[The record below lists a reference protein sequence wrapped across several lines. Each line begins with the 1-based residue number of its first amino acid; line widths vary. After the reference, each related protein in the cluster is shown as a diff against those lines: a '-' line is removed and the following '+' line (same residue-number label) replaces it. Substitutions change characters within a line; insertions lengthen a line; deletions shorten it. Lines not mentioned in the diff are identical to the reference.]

1 MLRKSLILA
10 LIIFSG
16 YSLAIA
22 QDAPPKPKPQVDLYR
37 ALVDGGMSGGS
48 FLGVQPRDVSKDNM
62 AQFGLREVR
71 GVAVEKVVENSPAA
85 QAGLQKN
92 DVIIRFNG
100 EDVSSVRKLT
110 RLISEVAPD
119 HAAKIT
125 VLRNGSEMAF
135 DVTVGKR
142 EIPQL
147 FDGNFKIENF
157 PRIAVRPEIPDFP
170 KEVSPQL
177 KAMKPDS
184 PQGFVWSTGAN
195 RQLGISVTS
204 LTKQLGDF
212 FGAPDGKGLL
222 INSVREDS
230 PAFRA
235 GLRAGDVIVEIQG
248 NEVKDS
254 FDLIRTLNDTKEA
267 DVRLTIIRDKNRN
280 MISVTPEPASGE
292 VFRFGDRENL
302 LKEFPE
308 FKLQTTVPQVR
319 IAPFNFEFNNAPKIL
334 E

>member
-1 MLRKSLILA
+1 MLRKSLILT

-48 FLGVQPRDVSKDNM
+48 FLGVQTRDVSKDNM

-157 PRIAVRPEIPDFP
+157 PRIAIRPEIPDFP

-254 FDLIRTLNDTKEA
+254 FDLIRTLNDTKEG